1 MSGRLAQSVM
11 LGTYASNHTL
21 AVFGVSFLPE
31 KEGESDARG
40 QLGSG
45 PFASIAPI
53 PAFPR
58 KPLILSHNFCWR
70 RRMSS
75 SARFSSFLRL
85 RGKVGMGV
93 NEQA

>member
-1 MSGRLAQSVM
+1 MMQNSRFLLFAPKNPPRSLQDALPAASGSRST
-11 LGTYASNHTL
+11 GTAHAPRIPRFTL
-21 AVFGVSFLPE
+21 PH
-31 KEGESDARG
+31 EG
-40 QLGSG
+40 
-45 PFASIAPI
+45 
-53 PAFPR
+53 
-58 KPLILSHNFCWR
+58 LILSHNFCWR